1 MAVSSSKG
9 VAACGQSEKP
19 WQSESTVERLQR
31 QILRKMSVES
41 LRDKYH
47 YLMNSESWLLN
58 IFVCVPTASTFFY
71 EPASLAVNSEL
82 GESEGVGAED
92 PRRVELS
99 TALIGC

>member
-19 WQSESTVERLQR
+19 WQSESAVERLQR

-58 IFVCVPTASTFFY
+58 IFVCVPTASTFFMSQ
-71 EPASLAVNSEL
+71 PVWQSTQNSEKAKVL
-82 GESEGVGAED
+82 ALKIRD
-92 PRRVELS
+92 ELS
-99 TALIGC
+99 CRPP

>member
-19 WQSESTVERLQR
+19 WQSESAVERLQR

-58 IFVCVPTASTFFY
+58 FFFVFQPLAHFLMSQPFWQSTQ
-71 EPASLAVNSEL
+71 NSEKAKVL
-82 GESEGVGAED
+82 ALKIRD
-92 PRRVELS
+92 ELS
-99 TALIGC
+99 CRPP